1 MTGIFI
7 IEKKRPK
14 TKQESKQKSLT
25 CFTNHL
31 ARIEIE
37 LL

>member
-1 MTGIFI
+1 MI

-14 TKQESKQKSLT
+14 TKELGKFLRF
-25 CFTNHL
+25 FT
-31 ARIEIE
+31 EKKEEKFKE